1 MAMDK
6 KLFAVALGLVAEHP
20 KTKQL
25 GPVHRVTT
33 IRTFKS
39 LHALCEAPD
48 EVLDGMGR
56 AATAG
61 RSARETLQ
69 IVGVEAFE
77 AAAARL
83 IETHLDAGILI
94 AAIDDGE
101 YPDVLALAPDA
112 PPVIYWRGKLEP
124 ISIASAAVVGTREPT
139 EMGRSIAER
148 LSSHLA
154 SKGVAIISGLAL
166 GIDTV
171 AHEAALRVGGYTAAV
186 MAQPLDQ
193 VYPSSN
199 RQLSFDIVE
208 SGGAVIAEH
217 PIGKVTDRYEFAR
230 RDRIQ
235 SGLSRIVIPIQT
247 GEEGG
252 TQNTIEAAKK
262 QQRQIWAPRTDNE
275 GGHEKWKGIEALLSA
290 GTARGFTSADYE
302 EMVTASKVQFSLWQ
316 S

>member
-1 MAMDK
+1 MDK
-6 KLFAVALGLVAEHP
+6 KLFAVALGMVAEHP
-20 KTKQL
+20 ETKQL
-25 GPVHRVTT
+25 GPVYRITT
-33 IRTFKS
+33 IRTFKD

-61 RSARETLQ
+61 RSARDTLQ
-69 IVGVEAFE
+69 SVGVDVFE

-83 IETHLDAGILI
+83 IETHLEAGISI

-112 PPVIYWRGKLEP
+112 PPLIYWRGNLEP
-124 ISIASAAVVGTREPT
+124 ISIASAAVVGTRQPT
-139 EMGRSIAER
+139 EAGSLIAER
-148 LSSHLA
+148 LSGHLA
-154 SKGVAIISGLAL
+154 SNGVAIISGLAL
-166 GIDTV
+166 GIDTIS
-171 AHEAALRVGGYTAAV
+171 HQAALRVGGYTAAV

-193 VYPSSN
+193 VYPASN
-199 RQLSFDIVE
+199 RQLSFEIVE
-208 SGGAVIAEH
+208 SGGALISEH
-217 PIGKVTDRYEFAR
+217 PMGKVTDRFEFAR

-252 TQNTIEAAKK
+252 TQNTIEAARK
-262 QQRQIWAPRTDNE
+262 QGRQLWAPRTDNE
-275 GGHEKWKGIEALLSA
+275 GGHAKWKGIEDLLSA

-302 EMVTASKVQFSLWQ
+302 EMVTASRAQFSLWQ

>member
-6 KLFAVALGLVAEHP
+6 KLFAVALGMVAEHP
-20 KTKQL
+20 ETKQL
-25 GPVHRVTT
+25 GPVYRITT
-33 IRTFKS
+33 IRTFKD

-61 RSARETLQ
+61 RSARDTLQ
-69 IVGVEAFE
+69 SVGVDVFE

-83 IETHLDAGILI
+83 IETHLEAGISI

-112 PPVIYWRGKLEP
+112 PPLIYWRGNLEP
-124 ISIASAAVVGTREPT
+124 ISIASAAVVGTRQPT
-139 EMGRSIAER
+139 EAGSLIAER
-148 LSSHLA
+148 LSGHLA
-154 SKGVAIISGLAL
+154 SNGVAIISGLAL
-166 GIDTV
+166 GIDTIS
-171 AHEAALRVGGYTAAV
+171 HQAALRVGGYTAAV

-193 VYPSSN
+193 VYPASN
-199 RQLSFDIVE
+199 RQLSFEIVE
-208 SGGAVIAEH
+208 SGGALISEH
-217 PIGKVTDRYEFAR
+217 PMGKVTDRFEFAR

-252 TQNTIEAAKK
+252 TQNTIEAARK
-262 QQRQIWAPRTDNE
+262 QGRQLWAPRTDNE
-275 GGHEKWKGIEALLSA
+275 GGHAKWKGIEDLLSA

-302 EMVTASKVQFSLWQ
+302 EMVTASRAQFSLWQ

>member
-1 MAMDK
+1 MVMDK

-83 IETHLDAGILI
+83 IETHLEAGISI

-112 PPVIYWRGKLEP
+112 PPLIYWRGNLEP
-124 ISIASAAVVGTREPT
+124 ISRVFVAMPSLE
-139 EMGRSIAER
+139 RSIE
-148 LSSHLA
+148 
-154 SKGVAIISGLAL
+154 
-166 GIDTV
+166 
-171 AHEAALRVGGYTAAV
+171 
-186 MAQPLDQ
+186 
-193 VYPSSN
+193 
-199 RQLSFDIVE
+199 FDSV
-208 SGGAVIAEH
+208 
-217 PIGKVTDRYEFAR
+217 
-230 RDRIQ
+230 
-235 SGLSRIVIPIQT
+235 
-247 GEEGG
+247 
-252 TQNTIEAAKK
+252 
-262 QQRQIWAPRTDNE
+262 
-275 GGHEKWKGIEALLSA
+275 
-290 GTARGFTSADYE
+290 
-302 EMVTASKVQFSLWQ
+302 
-316 S
+316 